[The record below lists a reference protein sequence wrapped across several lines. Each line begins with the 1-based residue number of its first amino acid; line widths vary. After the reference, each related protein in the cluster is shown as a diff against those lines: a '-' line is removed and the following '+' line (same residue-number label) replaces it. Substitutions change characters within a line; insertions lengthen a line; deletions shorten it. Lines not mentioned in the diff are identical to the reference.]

1 MPGFHRNRREFL
13 AGVAGCSLSFA
24 LPALSAKGAEER
36 GPTRAKSLIL
46 VWLEG
51 GPSQLETWDPHPG
64 SKVGGP
70 TQAID
75 TNVPGLQIAS
85 TYPLLAEKIGHL
97 SVIRSLVSAEG
108 DHERGAYLLKTGF
121 RPDPTT
127 IHPSLGA
134 ILTHQLPNEGIEIP
148 LHISLRD
155 GQWPGRGGYLGDQY
169 DAFKVFDPGQPL
181 QNMLPPVEEARM
193 KRRDENLKVVE
204 RAFANGRRVLARG
217 TLHEDTVRKAQRMM
231 TSKQLSAFKIEEEPK
246 ERVAAYGDTQFGRA
260 CLVARR
266 LVETGVRAIEVTQ
279 ANFDTHANNFEFHN
293 QHAKTM
299 DPALA
304 ALLTDLA
311 ERDLLAST
319 VVLVLGEFGRTPQVN
334 PLDGRDH
341 WPSGFSCLI
350 GGGGLKS
357 GVVLG
362 STDPTGEKK
371 EPEHP
376 VPVQNLFATVL
387 TQFGVSPKQEMTTP
401 IGRPMPLSEGAV
413 IEELAG

>member
-1 MPGFHRNRREFL
+1 
-13 AGVAGCSLSFA
+13 
-24 LPALSAKGAEER
+24 
-36 GPTRAKSLIL
+36 
-46 VWLEG
+46 
-51 GPSQLETWDPHPG
+51 
-64 SKVGGP
+64 
-70 TQAID
+70 
-75 TNVPGLQIAS
+75 
-85 TYPLLAEKIGHL
+85 LAEKIGHL
-97 SVIRSLVSAEG
+97 SVIRSLVSLEG

-134 ILTHQLPNEGIEIP
+134 ILTHQLPNDGIEIP

-169 DAFKVFDPGQPL
+169 DAFKVYDPGQPL
-181 QNMLPPVEEARM
+181 QNMLAPVEDTRM

-204 RAFANGRRVLARG
+204 KAFLSGRRVLARG
-217 TLHEDTVRKAQRMM
+217 TLHEETVRKAQRMM
-231 TSKQLSAFKIEEEPK
+231 TSKQLGAFKIDEEPK

-279 ANFDTHANNFEFHN
+279 SSFDTHANNFEFHT
-293 QHAKTM
+293 QHAGTL

-304 ALLTDLA
+304 ALLQDLA

-319 VVLVLGEFGRTPQVN
+319 IVLVLGEFGRTPQIN

-362 STDPTGEKK
+362 ATDPTGEKK

-387 TQFGVSPKQEMTTP
+387 SQFGISPKHEMTTP
-401 IGRPMPLSEGAV
+401 IGRPMPLSEGSV
-413 IEELAG
+413 IGELVG